1 MARLPRRLGHAEEA
15 TLGEHLDELRSRI
28 IVMLGALILGTVVA
42 FVFHNHV
49 LDWLNRPLPRG
60 HRHVVALGVAEP
72 FTITITVCLY
82 AGFVLALPVILWQLW
97 LFMAPAVDPV
107 AERKVLGLALFA
119 VVLAAGGVTFG
130 YWVLLP
136 RAIHFLTNYD
146 NTHFQH
152 LIQAKPYYNF
162 VVTVL
167 VGIVLVFQTPL
178 IVLALVS
185 LGVLS
190 SRTLRKQRRMG
201 YLVTAAIALALPGP
215 DPVTTF
221 LELLPMWALF
231 EGSIWLAFF
240 FEKRQSRGA
249 PASAT
254 LGG

>member
-15 TLGEHLDELRSRI
+15 TLGEHLDELRTRI
-28 IVMLGALILGTVVA
+28 VVMLGALILGTVVA
-42 FVFHNHV
+42 FVFHDHV
-49 LDWLNRPLPRG
+49 LNWLNRPLPPNHDR
-60 HRHVVALGVAEP
+60 VVTLGVAEP
-72 FTITITVCLY
+72 FTITITVCIY
-82 AGFVLALPVILWQLW
+82 AGFVLALPVVLWQLW
-97 LFMAPAVDPV
+97 LFLAPAFDPT
-107 AERKVLGLALFA
+107 AERKVLGLALSA
-119 VVLAAGGVTFG
+119 VVLAAGGVAFG

-146 NTHFQH
+146 DTHFQH

-178 IVLALVS
+178 IVLALVY

-190 SRTLRKQRRMG
+190 SGTLRRQRRMG
-201 YLVTAAIALALPGP
+201 YLITAAIALALPGP

-231 EGSIWLAFF
+231 EGSIWLAVF
-240 FEKRQSRGA
+240 FERRQARAA

>member
-15 TLGEHLDELRSRI
+15 TLGEHLDELRTRI
-28 IVMLGALILGTVVA
+28 IVMLGALILGAVVA
-42 FVFHNHV
+42 FVFRGHV
-49 LDWLNRPLPRG
+49 LDWLNRPLPPK
-60 HRHVVALGVAEP
+60 VKPVTLGVAEP
-72 FTITITVCLY
+72 FTITITVCIY

-97 LFMAPAVDPV
+97 LFLAPAFDPHS
-107 AERKVLGLALFA
+107 ERQVLGLAAFA
-119 VVLAAGGVTFG
+119 VALAAGGVSFG

-146 NTHFQH
+146 KAHFDH
-152 LIQAKPYYNF
+152 LVQAKPYYNF

-178 IVLALVS
+178 IVVALTY
-185 LGVLS
+185 LGILS

-201 YLVTAAIALALPGP
+201 YLITAAIALALPGP

-231 EGSIWLAFF
+231 EGSIWLAVL
-240 FEKRQSRGA
+240 FERRQARAA

>member
-28 IVMLGALILGTVVA
+28 MVMLGAVVVGTIAA
-42 FVFHNHV
+42 FVFHNHI
-49 LDWLNRPLPRG
+49 LDWLNRPLPRN
-60 HRHVVALGVAEP
+60 HDRVVALGVAEP
-72 FTITITVCLY
+72 FTITITVCFY
-82 AGFVLALPVILWQLW
+82 AGFVLALPVVLWQLW
-97 LFMAPAVDPV
+97 LFLAPAFDPA
-107 AERKVLGLALFA
+107 AERRVLGLALFA
-119 VVLAAGGVTFG
+119 VVMAAGGVAFG

-178 IVLALVS
+178 IVLALVY
-185 LGVLS
+185 LGILS

-201 YLVTAAIALALPGP
+201 YLITAAVALALPGP

-231 EGSIWLAFF
+231 EGSIWLAWL
-240 FEKRQSRGA
+240 FERRQARSA

>member
-1 MARLPRRLGHAEEA
+1 
-15 TLGEHLDELRSRI
+15 
-28 IVMLGALILGTVVA
+28 
-42 FVFHNHV
+42 
-49 LDWLNRPLPRG
+49 
-60 HRHVVALGVAEP
+60 VALGVAEP

-97 LFMAPAVDPV
+97 LFLAPAFDPA
-107 AERKVLGLALFA
+107 AERKVLGLAVFA
-119 VVLAAGGVTFG
+119 VVLAAGGVSFG

-178 IVLALVS
+178 IVLALVY
-185 LGVLS
+185 LGILS

-201 YLVTAAIALALPGP
+201 YLITAAIALALPGP

-221 LELLPMWALF
+221 LELLPMWGLF
-231 EGSIWLAFF
+231 EGSIWLAVL
-240 FEKRQSRGA
+240 FERRQARGA